1 MVSMSSLCLS
11 FVCSM
16 SEGATGI
23 LDKGAEKYNL
33 TSEPDDDLQVIHI
46 WYDTILLSYYLMWC
60 DVMWCEKYNLTSEPD
75 DDLQVIT

>member
-1 MVSMSSLCLS
+1 MFTQKKQSCNSPPFSLPPLRPPSLFYNAIMVSMSSLCLS

-46 WYDTILLSYYLMWC
+46 
-60 DVMWCEKYNLTSEPD
+60 
-75 DDLQVIT
+75 